1 MPVPKNESV
10 RRCLVKEI
18 NMLDSMIFNS
28 ERDQR
33 IYQSK
38 ADHETKVIAE
48 LRIKRMELNRFL
60 EFGDG

>member
-1 MPVPKNESV
+1 MPAPKNESV

-18 NMLDSMIFNS
+18 DMIDSMISNS

-33 IYQSK
+33 VYRSK
-38 ADHETKVIAE
+38 VDQEAKVIAE

>member
-1 MPVPKNESV
+1 MPAPKNESV
-10 RRCLVKEI
+10 RRCLVNEI
-18 NMLDSMIFNS
+18 DMFDSMISNS

-33 IYQSK
+33 VYRSK
-38 ADHETKVIAE
+38 VDHEAKVIAE

>member
-1 MPVPKNESV
+1 M
-10 RRCLVKEI
+10 I
-18 NMLDSMIFNS
+18 DSMISNS

-33 IYQSK
+33 VYRSK
-38 ADHETKVIAE
+38 VDQEAKVIAE